1 MFNKNQSSV
10 PQKNVETII
19 GPSVKLEG
27 TFKGEG
33 DLVVEG
39 ILIGSLETKKNL
51 KIGANAIVQANIR
64 ADNAFVSGKIKGNIS
79 VKGKLEVTNT
89 AIILGD
95 IKAKIISIES
105 GALVQGKIIM
115 PVQNITEPT
124 KEKEEE
130 KKEEEVKESK
140 KNKE

>member
-1 MFNKNQSSV
+1 MFNKNQSAL

-27 TFKGEG
+27 KFKGEG

-39 ILIGSLETKKNL
+39 ILIGGLETKKNL
-51 KIGANAIVQANIR
+51 KIGTDAIVQANIR

-95 IKAKIISIES
+95 IRAKIISIES
-105 GALVQGKIIM
+105 GALIQGKVIM
-115 PVQNITEPT
+115 PVQNITEPI

-130 KKEEEVKESK
+130 KKKEEEKESK
-140 KNKE
+140 E

>member
-1 MFNKNQSSV
+1 MFNKDQPSI

-27 TFKGEG
+27 KFKGEG

-51 KIGANAIVQANIR
+51 KVGANAIVQANVR
-64 ADNAFVSGKIKGNIS
+64 ADNTFVSGKIKGNIS
-79 VKGKLEVTNT
+79 VKGKLEITSK

-105 GALVQGKIIM
+105 GGLLHGKIAM
-115 PVQNITEPT
+115 PVHNINTSDEDVIL
-124 KEKEEE
+124 E
-130 KKEEEVKESK
+130 KKLKEVKK
-140 KNKE
+140 

>member
-1 MFNKNQSSV
+1 MFNKNQSSL

-27 TFKGEG
+27 KFKGEG

-39 ILIGSLETKKNL
+39 ILIGGLETKKNL
-51 KIGANAIVQANIR
+51 KVGTNAIIQANVR

-79 VKGKLEVTNT
+79 VKGKLEITNT

-95 IKAKIISIES
+95 IRAKIISIES
-105 GALVQGKIIM
+105 GALVQGKVIM
-115 PVQNITEPT
+115 PVQNITDPI
-124 KEKEEE
+124 KEKGEE
-130 KKEEEVKESK
+130 KKKEESK
-140 KNKE
+140 KN

>member
-1 MFNKNQSSV
+1 MFNKDQPSI

-27 TFKGEG
+27 KFKGEG

-51 KIGANAIVQANIR
+51 KVGANAIVQANVR

-79 VKGKLEVTNT
+79 VKGKLEITNT

-95 IKAKIISIES
+95 IRAKIISIES
-105 GALVQGKIIM
+105 GALVQGKVIM
-115 PVQNITEPT
+115 PVQNITDPI
-124 KEKEEE
+124 KEKGEE
-130 KKEEEVKESK
+130 KKKEESK
-140 KNKE
+140 KN